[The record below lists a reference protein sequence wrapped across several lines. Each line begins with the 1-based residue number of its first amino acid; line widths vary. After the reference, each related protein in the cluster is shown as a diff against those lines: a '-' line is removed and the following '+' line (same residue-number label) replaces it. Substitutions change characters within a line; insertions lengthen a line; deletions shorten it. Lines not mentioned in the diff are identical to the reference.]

1 VIVYCHIGVVRY
13 RIIEGFRYLRIGML
27 RAQPIAMTP
36 QELRERT
43 RQFALRVVRFCR
55 TLPPTGEA
63 QELAGQVRR
72 SANSVAANYR
82 AAGRARSRAEFAARI
97 GVVLEEADESD
108 HRLAEILELGLG
120 DLGENRWLK
129 NESLELCKIFG
140 RSYQTACRSRGP
152 RR

>member
-1 VIVYCHIGVVRY
+1 VIVYCPIGISGY
-13 RIIEGFRYLRIGML
+13 RVIGGFCYRDIGTP
-27 RAQPIAMTP
+27 RAKPIAMTP

-43 RQFALRVVRFCR
+43 RKFALRVVRFCR

-72 SANSVAANYR
+72 AANSVASNYR

-108 HRLAEILELGLG
+108 HWLEEILELGLG
-120 DLGENRWLK
+120 DVAENRWLK
-129 NESLELCKIFG
+129 KESLELCKIFG